1 MTERERLLELQD
13 HFGIIGRSESIYEI
27 IETIDQVART
37 DIAVLIE
44 GESGTGKELIA
55 RAIHTHS
62 ARRHEPL
69 VTVNCGAIPVGIL
82 ESELFGHKKG
92 AFTGA
97 SEERKGYF
105 ETADEGTI
113 FLDEIGE
120 MPLETQVRLLRVIE
134 QGEFMKVGGSEN
146 IYVDVRI
153 IAASNRDLSRE
164 VQKGDFRKDLYYRLK
179 AVTITV
185 PPLRERKIDIPL
197 LAEQFAAEFCQRN
210 NIPNSGFSEDAYYEL
225 KQYSWPG
232 NIRELRN
239 FIESIVILEK
249 GRRIEG
255 QHIRRYLHRDENME
269 SEIEEETI
277 SSPNLPVKLN
287 KTAEEAERELI
298 LQQLFLMRRDL
309 AELKELLAGKHDDSA
324 AGQIQL
330 PDRLSRNLPARILHD
345 YDEIVRH
352 EEVPSQVEPLEDI
365 TRDEEEIGVLRD
377 EQVGSVTIKD
387 VERELIRKTL
397 EKNNNNR
404 RQTAKDLD
412 LSERTLYRKIK
423 EYEL

>member
-1 MTERERLLELQD
+1 MAEHERLLELQD
-13 HFGIIGRSESIYEI
+13 RFGIIGRSESIYEI
-27 IETIDQVART
+27 VETIDQVART

-55 RAIHTHS
+55 RAIHNHS

-153 IAASNRDLSRE
+153 IAASNRDLSQE
-164 VQKGDFRKDLYYRLK
+164 VKEGDFRKDPYYRLK
-179 AVTITV
+179 AITITV
-185 PPLRERKIDIPL
+185 PPLRERKVDIPL
-197 LAEQFAAEFCQRN
+197 LAEQFTTEFCRRN
-210 NIPNSGFSEDAYYEL
+210 NIPNSGFSEDAFYEL
-225 KQYSWPG
+225 KQYNWPG

-249 GRRIEG
+249 GKRIEG
-255 QHIRRYLHRDENME
+255 HHIRRYLHRDEDME
-269 SEIEEETI
+269 AELPGGEFDST
-277 SSPNLPVKLN
+277 NLPVKLN
-287 KTAEEAERELI
+287 KSVEEAERELI

-309 AELKELLAGKHDDSA
+309 AEIKAMFAGEP
-324 AGQIQL
+324 AGLSGGRIQL
-330 PDRLSRNLPARILHD
+330 PERLSRNLPAKVLSD
-345 YDEIVRH
+345 YQEIVRH
-352 EEVPSQVEPLEDI
+352 EEVLEQDDHLEPMDADAEPDGVIRED
-365 TRDEEEIGVLRD
+365 L
-377 EQVGSVTIKD
+377 VGEVTIKD
-387 VERELIRKTL
+387 VEKELIRKTL
-397 EKNNNNR
+397 EKNDNNR

-423 EYEL
+423 EYDL

>member
-13 HFGIIGRSESIYEI
+13 SFGIIGRSEAIYEI

-37 DIAVLIE
+37 DIAVLVE

-55 RAIHTHS
+55 RAIHSHS
-62 ARRHEPL
+62 ARRHEQL

-164 VQKGDFRKDLYYRLK
+164 VRKGDFRKDLYYRLK
-179 AVTITV
+179 AITITV
-185 PPLRERKIDIPL
+185 PPLRERKVDIPL
-197 LAEQFAAEFCQRN
+197 LAEKFASDFCKRN
-210 NIPNSGFSEDAYYEL
+210 NIPNNGFSEDAFYEL
-225 KQYSWPG
+225 KQYAWPG

-249 GRRIEG
+249 GRRIDG
-255 QHIRRYLHRDENME
+255 HHIRRYLHKDKDME
-269 SEIEEETI
+269 PEDSAKEFQ
-277 SSPNLPVKLN
+277 SDNLPVPLN
-287 KTAEEAERELI
+287 KSVEQAERELI

-309 AELKELLAGKHDDSA
+309 AEMKNLLTGERRQPETTGS
-324 AGQIQL
+324 QIQL
-330 PDRLSRNLPARILHD
+330 PERISKNLPAKVLEN
-345 YDEIVRH
+345 YDDIVRH
-352 EEVPSQVEPLEDI
+352 EEISQFEDVQSAEEASDGI
-365 TRDEEEIGVLRD
+365 IRDEF
-377 EQVGSVTIKD
+377 VGDVTIKD
-387 VERELIRKTL
+387 AEKELIRKTL
-397 EKNNNNR
+397 EKNENNR

-423 EYEL
+423 EYDL